1 MTVSSQDD
9 FDDDYDID
17 DQPES
22 PLFVPTKVPD
32 QVREFIIVL
41 RKAIRDRSVYEIQ
54 NLYENTFNKI
64 TEAYYKHV
72 PWPDENQVK
81 GLINF
86 NADDAS
92 DNTFIVLYKD
102 LYFRHVYAR
111 CQNITTDQ
119 RLKSF
124 FNYCE
129 LFNFILRTDDPVQL
143 DLPNQWLW
151 DIIDEFIYQFQSF
164 TFFKAKA
171 VADPSKTSPEDLE
184 TINKPSIWN
193 VHAVLNVLYS
203 LVEKSN
209 INEQLKE
216 FNNGRQPDEV
226 AGEFGRHIFYKMLGY
241 FSLIGLLR
249 LHSILGDHH
258 LAIKVLENID
268 LNRQQLQSM
277 AISRVL
283 ACQVTTF
290 YYVGF
295 AYMMMRRYSDAIR
308 TYSNIL
314 VYLQRTKPIYH
325 YRTFQ
330 IELIEKQTDQIYKLL
345 AICLALHPQRIDESI
360 LSQLNEKMH
369 DSFIKLQSG
378 DIKEFE
384 SVFRQ
389 ACPKIISFIPGNKS
403 YKHQI
408 TIFLEEV
415 EQQHKLLEIRSFLK
429 FYTTMPIAKL
439 AEFMEIEP
447 KEFNRYLLCFKHKM
461 QNFAALK
468 SPENAKQAESEIQSG
483 SDVDF
488 YIDKVGSLFIRCFL
502 KILTTFSLNTGHDS
516 HC

>member
-1 MTVSSQDD
+1 M
-9 FDDDYDID
+9 
-17 DQPES
+17 
-22 PLFVPTKVPD
+22 FVPAKVPD
-32 QVREFIIVL
+32 QVRNFIVDL
-41 RKAIRDRSVYEIQ
+41 HKAIIDRNVYEIQ
-54 NLYENTFNKI
+54 NFYENGFNKI
-64 TEAYYKHV
+64 TEAYFKHT

-81 GLINF
+81 GIINF
-86 NADDAS
+86 TDDVQS
-92 DNTFIVLYKD
+92 DINFIILYKD

-129 LFNFILRTDDPVQL
+129 LFNYILRTDQPVSL

-164 TFFKAKA
+164 TFFKAKQLS
-171 VADPSKTSPEDLE
+171 DPSKALSPEDLE
-184 TINKPSIWN
+184 NINKPSIWN

-216 FNNGRQPDEV
+216 FNNGRNPDEV

-249 LHSILGDHH
+249 LHSILGDHY

-314 VYLQRTKPIYH
+314 VYLQRTKPIYN

-369 DSFIKLQSG
+369 DSYIKLQSG
-378 DIKEFE
+378 EIKEFE
-384 SVFRQ
+384 NIFRQ
-389 ACPKIISFIPGNKS
+389 ACPKIISFMPGNKS
-403 YKHQI
+403 YKHHI

-439 AEFMEIEP
+439 AEFLEIDS
-447 KEFNRYLLCFKHKM
+447 KVFNRYLLCFKHKM
-461 QNFAALK
+461 QNFAATKQVDNTAKAL
-468 SPENAKQAESEIQSG
+468 ENEFQSG

-488 YIDKVGSLFIRCFL
+488 YIDKVYIF
-502 KILTTFSLNTGHDS
+502 KLTFDMRYSIFFMPLITGHDS